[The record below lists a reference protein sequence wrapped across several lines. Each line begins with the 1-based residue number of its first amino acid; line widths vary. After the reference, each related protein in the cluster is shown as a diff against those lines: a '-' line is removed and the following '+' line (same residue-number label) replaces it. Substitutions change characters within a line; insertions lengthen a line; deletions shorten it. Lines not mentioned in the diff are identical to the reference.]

1 MYKKRSI
8 IIYNI
13 KHTFNLYFKLTARSG
28 IDHKVITKKNQ
39 FYADNEPLGRAS
51 FSDYI
56 SYIFQISL
64 HQETVPNYNYI
75 IVICKNIAIFTL
87 IIIYVH

>member
-28 IDHKVITKKNQ
+28 IDHKVITKKTNFMQ
-39 FYADNEPLGRAS
+39 ITSHWDARVSAITFHIFFKYH
-51 FSDYI
+51 YI
-56 SYIFQISL
+56 RKLYLITIILLLFVKILPYL
-64 HQETVPNYNYI
+64 H
-75 IVICKNIAIFTL
+75 
-87 IIIYVH
+87 